1 MTWSAS
7 SGNEWAIVGVSL
19 KPVVVSDVTAPA
31 DVTDL
36 ATGTVTA
43 SSVQLSW
50 TAPGDDGATGTA
62 TTYDVRYST
71 STITAGNWGSATP
84 ASGEPSPQVAGSS
97 ETFTV
102 TGLSTGTTYYFA
114 IKTSDEVPN
123 ESAISNV
130 PSGTTGDVTYQQGDG
145 QGSVS
150 DIDDAKI
157 LEASATTNYG
167 STKDLLIDASPH
179 EHTVIKFPNIFGG
192 GANQIPLGS
201 TIISATLTG
210 QVYNG
215 GDDMLLYQLIEG
227 WVEASVTWNEASTG
241 VSWTN
246 AGADGTGSH
255 KATSVGTLS
264 GVIGSQSID
273 VTTSVQNWSFG
284 ELNEGWLLKHTGT
297 SGLKI
302 RSSDYETAAER
313 PRLTVTYAANTAP
326 TVASAIP
333 DTTVAYSSPAIDNY
347 RDLKAVFTDTEDGSA
362 LTYSM
367 ESNTNT
373 ELVTATIIPADSTLD
388 LSFTA
393 STSGTATITIRATD
407 SGGLFVEDVFTVTV
421 SAFAGN
427 KQTGFAWSDDVASF
441 TSNGDD
447 VSLAAQ
453 TGTVY
458 VLGIQVAMTAGT
470 ASADWVLQVRE
481 DGAGSWLPVAA
492 LGGGESL
499 VWYTE
504 ATHTF
509 SKVNGGAVATGEFG
523 NSTAPT
529 GFTAV
534 AGEFGDDNNG
544 TTYGAS
550 GTDIYTELQYTV
562 RATGAAAGHTYEF
575 RILYN
580 ALVLD
585 LYDTYATTATVTT
598 APAVLLG
605 RYWFNEAPSGQA
617 PPTTVLDDQ
626 ASPVNLSVTYDTL
639 AWRLDAGHRGLGVPV
654 AGRINNLQHAG
665 IASASVEGTKYKT
678 TLDGA
683 TAVTFVVVAEWEGGW
698 SDRVAGF
705 GRPNAA
711 RILLILTDAGGGL
724 EFRTDSENS
733 NPRMIWPA
741 AGWDDAVRHVF
752 HFVYDTDNAT
762 DSLRMRLY
770 VDGVDQGIPGEIPS
784 GLPSL
789 GDGLNWDFTDIDLI
803 ALNEQDFT
811 NGFPGTVF
819 YMAVYDGVMT
829 DAAISA
835 DHLALIADDDNITY
849 AVDVTLD
856 GVDSLPRLPSN
867 GTAYSYKYTV
877 TNNSSVIDD
886 FDLLGFPG
894 DTLATFLTVDS
905 ITGPNVTQGATLDS
919 ARITGVPASSSDS
932 AFVWYTVANAAAGT
946 LDSLYL
952 DGRSISNTAVSDS
965 GSVFIQVVKPN
976 MTMVKAVSPNGTQL
990 PGTDLTY
997 TVTITNDGSE
1007 DAVSAVIVDSLPGE
1021 VEFKVGTV
1029 VNNLP
1034 TGVTATV
1041 EYSNDG
1047 ASTWTYTPVSA
1058 GCSAPTSYDGC
1069 VTHIRWTL
1077 QNNLSSVGPDNTG
1090 NVQFV
1095 ARIT

>member
-1 MTWSAS
+1 
-7 SGNEWAIVGVSL
+7 
-19 KPVVVSDVTAPA
+19 
-31 DVTDL
+31 
-36 ATGTVTA
+36 
-43 SSVQLSW
+43 
-50 TAPGDDGATGTA
+50 GDDRL
-62 TTYDVRYST
+62 V
-71 STITAGNWGSATP
+71 
-84 ASGEPSPQVAGSS
+84 
-97 ETFTV
+97 
-102 TGLSTGTTYYFA
+102 
-114 IKTSDEVPN
+114 
-123 ESAISNV
+123 
-130 PSGTTGDVTYQQGDG
+130 
-145 QGSVS
+145 
-150 DIDDAKI
+150 
-157 LEASATTNYG
+157 
-167 STKDLLIDASPH
+167 
-179 EHTVIKFPNIFGG
+179 
-192 GANQIPLGS
+192 
-201 TIISATLTG
+201 
-210 QVYNG
+210 
-215 GDDMLLYQLIEG
+215 YQLIEG
-227 WVEASVTWNEASTG
+227 WVEATVTWNEASTG

-255 KATSVGTLS
+255 KATAVGTLS
-264 GVIGSQSID
+264 GVIGSNSVD

-284 ELNEGWLLKHTGT
+284 ELNEGWLLKDTG
-297 SGLKI
+297 GDGVDI
-302 RSSDYETAAER
+302 RSSEYGTAAVR
-313 PRLTVTYAANTAP
+313 PRLTVTYSANTAP

-333 DTTVAYSSPAIDNY
+333 DTTVNHDAPPIDNY
-347 RDLKAVFTDTEDGSA
+347 RDLKAVFTDVEEGSA
-362 LTYSM
+362 LTFTI

-373 ELVTATIIPADSTLD
+373 GLVTATFIPADSTLD

-421 SAFAGN
+421 N
-427 KQTGFAWSDDVASF
+427 
-441 TSNGDD
+441 
-447 VSLAAQ
+447 AA
-453 TGTVY
+453 
-458 VLGIQVAMTAGT
+458 
-470 ASADWVLQVRE
+470 
-481 DGAGSWLPVAA
+481 
-492 LGGGESL
+492 
-499 VWYTE
+499 
-504 ATHTF
+504 
-509 SKVNGGAVATGEFG
+509 
-523 NSTAPT
+523 
-529 GFTAV
+529 
-534 AGEFGDDNNG
+534 
-544 TTYGAS
+544 
-550 GTDIYTELQYTV
+550 
-562 RATGAAAGHTYEF
+562 
-575 RILYN
+575 
-580 ALVLD
+580 
-585 LYDTYATTATVTT
+585 
-598 APAVLLG
+598 AVLLG

-617 PPTTVLDDQ
+617 PATVLDDQ

-639 AWRLDAGHRGLGVPV
+639 AWRLDASHRGLGVPV

-665 IASASVEGTKYKT
+665 IAKAPVEGTKYKT
-678 TLDGA
+678 NLDGA
-683 TAVTFVVVAEWEGGW
+683 TAATFVVVAEWEGGW
-698 SDRVAGF
+698 SDRMAGF
-705 GRPNAA
+705 QRPGGG
-711 RILLILTDAGGGL
+711 RILLVLTDASGGL
-724 EFRTDSENS
+724 EFRTDSDLS

-741 AGWDDAVRHVF
+741 AGWDDAVRRVF

-770 VDGVDQGIPGEIPS
+770 VDGVDQGIPGEILS

-789 GDGLNWDFTDIDLI
+789 GDGLNWGFTDIDLI

-886 FDLLGFPG
+886 FDLFGFPG

-905 ITGPNVTQGATLDS
+905 ITGPNVTQGAVLDS
-919 ARITGVPASSSDS
+919 ARVTGIAAGASDS
-932 AFVWYTVANAAAGT
+932 AFVWYTVANVAAGT

-952 DGRSISNTAVSDS
+952 NGRSIRNTAVSDP
-965 GSVFIQVVKPN
+965 GSVFIQVIKPN

-997 TVTITNDGSE
+997 TVTITNDGSD
-1007 DAVSAVIVDSLPGE
+1007 DAVSAVIVDSLPAE